1 MKNIKNAILKYFE
14 KFGVPED
21 FNKLRLFFKGI
32 TMDPENPFFAENI
45 IFEALFDFF
54 GGFEKVNKY
63 IIEEFNKTHTFE
75 TSNLKVNFIVK
86 HWDMET
92 ISDEFFFIP
101 DLYVYILP
109 DSVVYLDGTKYLIHD
124 LENQSLQNIEDM
136 YGKNPNVDE
145 YFINDLGQDISAEIV
160 DYLYDLITKKT
171 GVEISYVYVEGF
183 VEPEDRETM
192 YESITLPIHE
202 EIKRIL
208 SLI

>member
-1 MKNIKNAILKYFE
+1 MENIKKAILKYFE

-21 FNKLRLFFKGI
+21 FNKLSFFFKGI
-32 TMDPENPFFAENI
+32 TMDPKNSFFAENI

-54 GGFEKVNKY
+54 GGFEKVDKY
-63 IIEEFNKTHTFE
+63 ITEEFNKTHTLE
-75 TSNLKVNFIVK
+75 TSNLKVNFLVK

-124 LENQSLQNIEDM
+124 LENLSSQNIEDK
-136 YGKNPNVDE
+136 YGENPNVDE
-145 YFINDLGQDISAEIV
+145 YFMNDLGEDIKVEV
-160 DYLYDLITKKT
+160 FDYLYELITKKT
-171 GVEISYVYVEGF
+171 GIEIYDVYVEGF
-183 VEPEDRETM
+183 VQPEDNDNM